1 MPRRSNDIRLVVSAN
16 SLWNIINFRAGL
28 LKGLERAG
36 FNASIAAPPQD
47 PGEERMI
54 RYPVLPL
61 KLKSDGLNPIAD
73 LRLLAGFFALLRRV
87 RPAAFLSWTAKP
99 NIYGSLAARML
110 GIPAFPNVSGLGTA
124 FLRNGWLERLL
135 CILYKTAFQK
145 CPVVF
150 FQNRE
155 DLGLFVERGLV
166 RHDQARLL
174 PGSGIDLTRFAFTPL
189 RDRVDGDCRFLFVGR
204 LLGDKGIRELAE
216 AAARVRRVR
225 PGAQFALLGS
235 AEVQNRTIV
244 PPDELERW
252 ISDGRLSHLGS
263 VEDVRPYLVDADAV
277 ILPSYREGLPRSL
290 LEAAAIGRPML
301 ASDVP
306 GNRDLVEHQSNGLLF
321 EVRSA
326 SAIAEACLQ
335 FMDLTA
341 AAKARMGEAA
351 RRTVETRFSE
361 KQVVDAYLVALNEAL
376 ELCQRQSGT
385 SVT

>member
-150 FQNRE
+150 FQNRD

-166 RHDQARLL
+166 EVAAAHPRKDLQDADQRREVDQADQDQEGARDGSAPHAGGLL
-174 PGSGIDLTRFAFTPL
+174 QRGAVVAELGGQRADAERHQRHHDEDDRAVAEAEPEADAERPLAFAHQL
-189 RDRVDGDCRFLFVGR
+189 AGRVVDGGDVVGIEGVPHPERVCRDAQPDPHELPADGVAVWRHEADQHAPAEGVQQQ
-204 LLGDKGIRELAE
+204 DKAPHTQQ
-216 AAARVRRVR
+216 A
-225 PGAQFALLGS
+225 ALLVSGEGGMRLAGHAHQDRRGS
-235 AEVQNRTIV
+235 NVAA
-244 PPDELERW
+244 
-252 ISDGRLSHLGS
+252 SHS
-263 VEDVRPYLVDADAV
+263 
-277 ILPSYREGLPRSL
+277 
-290 LEAAAIGRPML
+290 
-301 ASDVP
+301 
-306 GNRDLVEHQSNGLLF
+306 Q
-321 EVRSA
+321 
-326 SAIAEACLQ
+326 
-335 FMDLTA
+335 
-341 AAKARMGEAA
+341 
-351 RRTVETRFSE
+351 
-361 KQVVDAYLVALNEAL
+361 
-376 ELCQRQSGT
+376 
-385 SVT
+385 